1 MSATRYT
8 AVAVF
13 TFCVGVEAVAQSMFN
28 RRFDPTGNYRAEIAL
43 SIEECGTGYM
53 VFGRGDWIWDEDSLT
68 YYTSSVLWNLRLDAN
83 GAQLGQYLY
92 WDSATADY
100 PGMGN
105 SAIQLSTGSY
115 VLGGSNYQ
123 IDGTQA
129 PLLYFING
137 QGAVDSVKVFGIQGE
152 EWIGRQ
158 VRQCRVGGF
167 ALGGNYYAN
176 AAEADGFLIKTNI
189 AGEQEWVETYGGQGV
204 DVITSLDTL
213 VNDLYLGGQWNVF
226 GGNAQ
231 MWLQRV
237 DEAGAVRWETTWG
250 GAFDDHLAMVST
262 LANGHALVAS
272 SWAYATNYGQMR
284 PYLAVIDSADGS
296 LVWER
301 QYDAPASESTL
312 WAAKEV
318 THGGD
323 LVAVGQSYVDA
334 PSRGILLRT
343 TDAGDSLWLRYYEY
357 SDSLMN
363 RGRGWLYDVLPTAD
377 GGFIAV
383 GSALGTSND
392 PNDPP
397 AYSQDMWVIKTDSM
411 GCLVPGCDLITGL
424 NSQVT
429 NLREALTLWPNPTAG
444 PLEVKIALPGSGP
457 TESPLRLVVT
467 SLDGRLI
474 QERNLPAERH
484 QQVRLDLGQEAAG
497 LYSVHLVE
505 GGRWLAGVKVVVE

>member
-1 MSATRYT
+1 MSTLRYT

-13 TFCVGVEAVAQSMFN
+13 TFCVGAEAVAQAMFN
-28 RRFDPTGNYRAEIAL
+28 RRFDPTGSYRAEIAL

-226 GGNAQ
+226 GGNA
-231 MWLQRV
+231 R
-237 DEAGAVRWETTWG
+237 
-250 GAFDDHLAMVST
+250 
-262 LANGHALVAS
+262 
-272 SWAYATNYGQMR
+272 
-284 PYLAVIDSADGS
+284 
-296 LVWER
+296 
-301 QYDAPASESTL
+301 
-312 WAAKEV
+312 
-318 THGGD
+318 
-323 LVAVGQSYVDA
+323 
-334 PSRGILLRT
+334 
-343 TDAGDSLWLRYYEY
+343 
-357 SDSLMN
+357 
-363 RGRGWLYDVLPTAD
+363 DVLRVPSVDTAVD
-377 GGFIAV
+377 RAPHLTVQHTIAQ
-383 GSALGTSND
+383 GRR
-392 PNDPP
+392 
-397 AYSQDMWVIKTDSM
+397 
-411 GCLVPGCDLITGL
+411 CFVPEHRTVQAFPG
-424 NSQVT
+424 
-429 NLREALTLWPNPTAG
+429 
-444 PLEVKIALPGSGP
+444 GSGACVGAYNFDVNE
-457 TESPLRLVVT
+457 TARGSKGIRVVC
-467 SLDGRLI
+467 
-474 QERNLPAERH
+474 RH
-484 QQVRLDLGQEAAG
+484 NVG
-497 LYSVHLVE
+497 
-505 GGRWLAGVKVVVE
+505 